1 MNQASP
7 PTSLPRL
14 IDLRGKRVSQKM
26 LSQLDFSQ
34 CSLGLS
40 ATSRMGI
47 FSLSLLLSF
56 LCAVVTAFAGA
67 TLALNL
73 VFDYQGW
80 RYLTIAIVTIILA
93 VFIYWVRSQWL
104 QSILVIF
111 VGCWLGLP
119 ILAVVFRQV
128 GLVSPSK
135 LNLFIIGSPLI
146 GTLLTA
152 ASLLSV
158 VGLSLASSLLTMGFQ
173 RQFRWLHGFLLTSFI
188 LLCGALGVVQAASDN
203 LDNEYLKE
211 IRQAKTFPSPVFEL
225 VGWLGSSVLAV
236 AIASVILQFFQDNR
250 RWQGQPDA
258 ILGLG
263 KAIANLGGTS
273 FRELDLSHLDFS
285 RISLANIDLRAKK
298 LYRTRFTGTTA
309 WDAATVDDSYLD
321 LHQPKVQALLKG
333 EPITQ
338 NFFRTNLRGA
348 YLQKV
353 VLQYFD
359 FTEAILDGVDLREAN
374 LYYARFVRTLVTDVD
389 FSQANLTGCCL
400 KDWSFNRQTC
410 FQGVICDYIYRDF
423 EDGKP
428 TQRYPIERNFLP
440 GEFEA
445 IVRKIETSYELVF
458 EHEIDPISLS
468 FVFEKFRLED
478 ESLGLELQGLEQ
490 RGDLWIVKVGH
501 REGVSRQ
508 QVVERVNETYEYFR
522 KAFEAGY
529 QLGFNASDREIARLS
544 SSNQVLIDI
553 HSQFSQKL
561 VERIGSSAESVIFQG
576 QGHQINF
583 KNQVGETMENQNI
596 NAGGN
601 VDASTGERFTVGG
614 DITGSTIN
622 LGEISGS
629 VSNVL
634 NQLPSSPEPTQPGI
648 KELLIQL
655 QQAVDEDTDLAPEDK
670 ADLLEHV
677 KALAEAGQTPD
688 QEKKKGLV
696 RKAKKIFDATLK
708 SLPSTAN
715 IIESCSK
722 LLPLI
727 IKALGL
733 PV

>member
-14 IDLRGKRVSQKM
+14 INLRGKRISQEI
-26 LSQLDFSQ
+26 LSQLDLRQ

-40 ATSRMGI
+40 VISRIKI
-47 FSLSLLLSF
+47 FSLSLLLSL
-56 LCAVVTAFAGA
+56 LCAVVAANAGA
-67 TLALNL
+67 KLALDL
-73 VFDYQGW
+73 VFDYQGL
-80 RYLTIAIVTIILA
+80 RYLAIAIVAIILA
-93 VFIYWVRSQWL
+93 VFVYWVRSQWL
-104 QSILVIF
+104 QSILVAL

-119 ILAVVFRQV
+119 LLAVGLRLV
-128 GLVSPSK
+128 GLENFVVVSP
-135 LNLFIIGSPLI
+135 LY

-152 ASLLSV
+152 ASVLSV
-158 VGLSLASSLLTMGFQ
+158 IGLSLASSLLAMGFK
-173 RQFRWLHGFLLTSFI
+173 RQFRWLNGFLLGGFM
-188 LLCGALGVVQAASDN
+188 LFCGAVGVVRAASGAMDN
-203 LDNEYLKE
+203 PYLKE
-211 IRQAKTFPSPVFEL
+211 IRSTQTMMGSLTGFL
-225 VGWLGSSVLAV
+225 GWLGSSVLAV

-250 RWQGQPDA
+250 RSQGQPDA

-273 FRELDLSHLDFS
+273 FYKLDLSHLNFS
-285 RISLANIDLRAKK
+285 AISLANIDLRAKK
-298 LYRTRFTGTTA
+298 LYRTRFTGTTD

-348 YLQKV
+348 YLQKA

-359 FTEAILDGVDLREAN
+359 FTEAILDGVDLRGAN
-374 LYYARFVRTLVTDVD
+374 LYYAKFVRTLVTDVD
-389 FSQANLTGCCL
+389 FSLANLTGCCI

-410 FQGVICDYIYRDF
+410 FQGVICDYIYRDL
-423 EDGKP
+423 EDGKVSDRY
-428 TQRYPIERNFLP
+428 RYPVGRNFLP

-458 EHEIDPISLS
+458 EQEIDPISLS

-508 QVVERVNETYEYFR
+508 QVVERVYESYEDLR
-522 KAFEAGY
+522 KLFEAPY
-529 QLGFNASDREIARLS
+529 KLALDAKESEIARINS
-544 SSNQVLIDI
+544 QFQFFMNM
-553 HSQFSQKL
+553 HSQFWQKF
-561 VERIGSSAESVIFQG
+561 VERTGNSSVIFQG

-583 KNQVGETMENQNI
+583 KNQVGENMENKNI

-601 VDASTGERFTVGG
+601 VDASTGARFTG

-715 IIESCSK
+715 IIESCTK

-733 PV
+733 PA

>member
-14 IDLRGKRVSQKM
+14 IDLRGKRVSQEM

-34 CSLGLS
+34 CLLGLS
-40 ATSRMGI
+40 ATSRIGI
-47 FSLSLLLSF
+47 FSLSLLLSL
-56 LCAVVTAFAGA
+56 LCAVVAANVGA
-67 TLALNL
+67 KLALDL

-80 RYLTIAIVTIILA
+80 RYLTIANVAIILA
-93 VFIYWVRSQWL
+93 VFVYLVRTQWL
-104 QSILVIF
+104 QSILVALI
-111 VGCWLGLP
+111 GCWLVLP
-119 ILAVVFRQV
+119 ILAV
-128 GLVSPSK
+128 GLRLMGLENFVVVSP
-135 LNLFIIGSPLI
+135 LF
-146 GTLLTA
+146 GTLFTA
-152 ASLLSV
+152 ASLFSV
-158 VGLSLASSLLTMGFQ
+158 VGLSLGSSLLAMGFQ
-173 RQFRWLHGFLLTSFI
+173 RQFRWLHGFLLASFM
-188 LLCGALGVVQAASDN
+188 LFCGAVGLVRAASGAMDN
-203 LDNEYLKE
+203 PYLKG
-211 IRQAKTFPSPVFEL
+211 IRSTQKLIGFITEL
-225 VGWLGSSVLAV
+225 LGWLGSSVLAV
-236 AIASVILQFFQDNR
+236 AIALVILQFFQDNR
-250 RWQGQPDA
+250 GSQGQPDA
-258 ILGLG
+258 ILNLG

-273 FRELDLSHLDFS
+273 FRELDLSHLNFS
-285 RISLANIDLRAKK
+285 EISLANIDLRAKK
-298 LYRTRFTGTTA
+298 LYRTRFASTTD

-333 EPITQ
+333 EPKTQ
-338 NFFRTNLRGA
+338 NFFRANLRGA
-348 YLQKV
+348 YLQKA

-359 FTEAILDGVDLREAN
+359 FTEAILDGVDLRGAN

-389 FSQANLTGCCL
+389 FSLANLTGCCL

-410 FQGVICDYIYRDF
+410 FQGVICEYIYRDF
-423 EDGKP
+423 EDGER
-428 TQRYPIERNFLP
+428 TQRYPVGRNFLP

-445 IVRKIETSYELVF
+445 IVRKLETSYELVF
-458 EHEIDPISLS
+458 EQEIDPISLS

-508 QVVERVNETYEYFR
+508 QVVERVNETYEDLR
-522 KAFEAGY
+522 KLFETRY
-529 QLGFNASDREIARLS
+529 QLALEAKEGEIARLS
-544 SSNQVLIDI
+544 SYYQVLMDMYW
-553 HSQFSQKL
+553 QFSQKL
-561 VERIGSSAESVIFQG
+561 VERTGNSTESVIFQG
-576 QGHQINF
+576 QGHRIYLT
-583 KNQVGETMENQNI
+583 NQVGEIMENQNI
-596 NAGGN
+596 SAGGN
-601 VDASTGERFTVGG
+601 VDASTGARITVGG

-634 NQLPSSPEPTQPGI
+634 NQLPSSPDPTEPGI

-696 RKAKKIFDATLK
+696 RKARINFDGILK

-733 PV
+733 PA

>member
-1 MNQASP
+1 MNQVSP

-14 IDLRGKRVSQKM
+14 IDIRGKRVYQEM
-26 LSQLDFSQ
+26 LSQLDFRQ
-34 CSLGLS
+34 CLLGLS
-40 ATSRMGI
+40 AASRIAI
-47 FSLSLLLSF
+47 FSLSLLLSL
-56 LCAVVTAFAGA
+56 LCAVVAANAGA
-67 TLALNL
+67 KLALDL
-73 VFDYQGW
+73 VFDYQGL
-80 RYLTIAIVTIILA
+80 RYLAIAIVAIILA
-93 VFIYWVRSQWL
+93 VFVYWVRSQWL
-104 QSILVIF
+104 QSILVALF
-111 VGCWLGLP
+111 GCWLGLP
-119 ILAVVFRQV
+119 LLAVGLRLV
-128 GLVSPSK
+128 GLENFVV
-135 LNLFIIGSPLI
+135 LSPLY

-152 ASLLSV
+152 ASVLSV
-158 VGLSLASSLLTMGFQ
+158 IGLSLASSLLAMGFK
-173 RQFRWLHGFLLTSFI
+173 RQFRWLNGFLLGGFM
-188 LLCGALGVVQAASDN
+188 LFCGAVGVVRAVSGTMDN
-203 LDNEYLKE
+203 PYLEE
-211 IRQAKTFPSPVFEL
+211 IRSTQTMMGSLTGF

-236 AIASVILQFFQDNR
+236 AIASVILQFFQDNPR
-250 RWQGQPDA
+250 SQGQPDA
-258 ILGLG
+258 ILSLG

-273 FRELDLSHLDFS
+273 FYKLDLSHLNFCE
-285 RISLANIDLRAKK
+285 ISLANIDLRAKK
-298 LYRTRFTGTTA
+298 LYRTRFTGTTG

-348 YLQKV
+348 YLQKA

-359 FTEAILDGVDLREAN
+359 FTEAILDGVDLRGAN

-389 FSQANLTGCCL
+389 FSEANLTGCCI

-410 FQGVICDYIYRDF
+410 FQGVICEYIYRDL
-423 EDGKP
+423 EDGEVSERY
-428 TQRYPIERNFLP
+428 RYPVGRNFLP

-458 EHEIDPISLS
+458 EQEIDPISLS

-508 QVVERVNETYEYFR
+508 QVVERVNETYEDLR
-522 KAFEAGY
+522 KVY
-529 QLGFNASDREIARLS
+529 QLAFDAKNDEIARLS
-544 SSNQVLIDI
+544 SYIQVLMDI
-553 HSQFSQKL
+553 YSQKL
-561 VERIGSSAESVIFQG
+561 AERTGNSASVIFQG

-583 KNQVGETMENQNI
+583 KNQVGENMENKNI

-601 VDASTGERFTVGG
+601 VDASTGARFTG

-670 ADLLEHV
+670 ADLLEQV
-677 KALAEAGQTPD
+677 KVLAEAEQTPE

-696 RKAKKIFDATLK
+696 RTARKIFDATLK

-727 IKALGL
+727 LKALGL
-733 PV
+733 PA

>member
-14 IDLRGKRVSQKM
+14 IDLRGKRISQEI
-26 LSQLDFSQ
+26 LSQLDLRQ

-40 ATSRMGI
+40 VTSRIGI
-47 FSLSLLLSF
+47 FSLSLLLSL
-56 LCAVVTAFAGA
+56 LCSVVAANAGA
-67 TLALNL
+67 KLALDL
-73 VFDYQGW
+73 VFDYQGL
-80 RYLTIAIVTIILA
+80 RYLAIAIVAIILA
-93 VFIYWVRSQWL
+93 VFVYWVRSQWL
-104 QSILVIF
+104 QSILVAL
-111 VGCWLGLP
+111 VGSWLGLP
-119 ILAVVFRQV
+119 LLAVGLRLV
-128 GLVSPSK
+128 GLENFVVVSP
-135 LNLFIIGSPLI
+135 LY

-152 ASLLSV
+152 ASVLSV
-158 VGLSLASSLLTMGFQ
+158 IGLSLASSLLAIGFK
-173 RQFRWLHGFLLTSFI
+173 RQFRWLNGFLLGGFM
-188 LLCGALGVVQAASDN
+188 LFCGAVGVVRGASGAMDN
-203 LDNEYLKE
+203 PYLKE
-211 IRQAKTFPSPVFEL
+211 IRSTQTMMGSFTGFL
-225 VGWLGSSVLAV
+225 GWLGSSVLAV

-258 ILGLG
+258 IRSLG

-273 FRELDLSHLDFS
+273 FYKLDLSHLNFS
-285 RISLANIDLRAKK
+285 EISLANIDLRAKK
-298 LYRTRFTGTTA
+298 LYRTRFTGTTD

-348 YLQKV
+348 YLQKAK
-353 VLQYFD
+353 LQDFD
-359 FTEAILDGVDLREAN
+359 FTEAILDGADLRGAK
-374 LYYARFVRTLVTDVD
+374 LHDAKFVRTLVTDVD
-389 FSQANLTGCCL
+389 FSEANLTGCCI

-410 FQGVICDYIYRDF
+410 FQGVICEYIYRDL
-423 EDGKP
+423 EDGEVRERY
-428 TQRYPIERNFLP
+428 RYPVGRNFLP

-458 EHEIDPISLS
+458 EQEIDPISLS

-501 REGVSRQ
+501 REGVSHQ
-508 QVVERVNETYEYFR
+508 QAGEMIYESYEDVRKVN
-522 KAFEAGY
+522 
-529 QLGFNASDREIARLS
+529 QLALDDKNDQISRLS
-544 SSNQVLIDI
+544 SYIQVLMDML
-553 HSQFSQKL
+553 QKS
-561 VERIGSSAESVIFQG
+561 VERTGSSAAESVIVQV
-576 QGHQINF
+576 QGHPIYLT
-583 KNQVGETMENQNI
+583 NQVGETMENQNI

-601 VDASTGERFTVGG
+601 VDASRGERFTVGG

-696 RKAKKIFDATLK
+696 RKARINFDGILK

-733 PV
+733 PA

>member
-1 MNQASP
+1 MNQASL
-7 PTSLPRL
+7 PTSVPRL
-14 IDLRGKRVSQKM
+14 IDLRGKRISQEM

-34 CSLGLS
+34 CLLGLS
-40 ATSRMGI
+40 AMSRIGI
-47 FSLSLLLSF
+47 FSLSLLLSL
-56 LCAVVTAFAGA
+56 LCAVVAANAGA
-67 TLALNL
+67 KLALDL

-80 RYLTIAIVTIILA
+80 RYLTIAIVAIILA
-93 VFIYWVRSQWL
+93 TFVYWVRTQWL
-104 QSILVIF
+104 QSILVAL
-111 VGCWLGLP
+111 VGCWLVLP
-119 ILAVVFRQV
+119 ILALGLRLMGLENFVV
-128 GLVSPSK
+128 VSA
-135 LNLFIIGSPLI
+135 LF

-152 ASLLSV
+152 TSLLSV
-158 VGLSLASSLLTMGFQ
+158 VGLSLASSLLAMGFQ
-173 RQFRWLHGFLLTSFI
+173 RQFRWLHGFLLASFM
-188 LLCGALGVVQAASDN
+188 LFCGAVGLVRAASGAMDN
-203 LDNEYLKE
+203 KYLQE
-211 IRQAKTFPSPVFEL
+211 IRPTQKIIGFITEL

-236 AIASVILQFFQDNR
+236 VIALVILQFFQDNPR
-250 RWQGQPDA
+250 LQGQPDA

-273 FRELDLSHLDFS
+273 FRELDLSHLNFS

-298 LYRTRFTGTTA
+298 LYRTRFTGTTD

-333 EPITQ
+333 EPKTK
-338 NFFRTNLRGA
+338 NFFRANLRGA
-348 YLQKV
+348 YLQEADY
-353 VLQYFD
+353 LQDFD
-359 FTEAILDGVDLREAN
+359 FTEAILDGADFRGAN
-374 LYYARFVRTLVTDVD
+374 LRHARFVRTLVTDVD
-389 FSQANLTGCCL
+389 FSQADLTGCCL

-410 FQGVICDYIYRDF
+410 FQGIICDYIYCDF
-423 EDGKP
+423 EDGKA

-458 EHEIDPISLS
+458 EQEIDPISLS

-508 QVVERVNETYEYFR
+508 QVVERVNETYEDLR
-522 KAFEAGY
+522 KVY
-529 QLGFNASDREIARLS
+529 QLAFDAKDGEIARLNS
-544 SSNQVLIDI
+544 YFQVLMDM
-553 HSQFSQKL
+553 SQKL
-561 VERIGSSAESVIFQG
+561 AERTGSSAESVIVQG
-576 QGHQINF
+576 QGHRIYLT
-583 KNQVGETMENQNI
+583 NQLGEIMEHQNI

-601 VDASTGERFTVGG
+601 VDASTGAKITVGG

-634 NQLPSSPEPTQPGI
+634 NQLPSSPDPTQPGI

-655 QQAVDEDTDLAPEDK
+655 QQAVNEDTDLAPEDK

-677 KALAEAGQTPD
+677 KALAEAEQTPD

-696 RKAKKIFDATLK
+696 RKARINFDGILK

-715 IIESCSK
+715 IIEACSK

-727 IKALGL
+727 VKALGL
-733 PV
+733 PA

>member
-14 IDLRGKRVSQKM
+14 IDLRGKRVSQEM

-34 CSLGLS
+34 CLLGLS
-40 ATSRMGI
+40 ATSRVGI
-47 FSLSLLLSF
+47 FSLSLLVSL

-80 RYLTIAIVTIILA
+80 RYLTIATVAIILSA
-93 VFIYWVRSQWL
+93 FVYWVRSQWL

-119 ILAVVFRQV
+119 ILAVVLRLV

-173 RQFRWLHGFLLTSFI
+173 RQFRWLHGFLLTSFM
-188 LLCGALGVVQAASDN
+188 LLCGAVGVVQAASGN

-236 AIASVILQFFQDNR
+236 AIAFVILQFLRDNR

-258 ILGLG
+258 IRSLG

-273 FRELDLSHLDFS
+273 FYKLDLSHLNFS
-285 RISLANIDLRAKK
+285 AISLANIDLRAKK
-298 LYRTRFTGTTA
+298 LYRTCFAGTTG
-309 WDAATVDDSYLD
+309 WEAATVDDSYLD

-348 YLQKV
+348 YLQKAK
-353 VLQYFD
+353 LQDFD
-359 FTEAILDGVDLREAN
+359 FTEAILDGADFRGAKLHDAK
-374 LYYARFVRTLVTDVD
+374 FVRTLVTDVD

-410 FQGVICDYIYRDF
+410 FHGVICDYIYRDF
-423 EDGKP
+423 EDGEP

-445 IVRKIETSYELVF
+445 IVRKLETSYELVF
-458 EHEIDPISLS
+458 EQEIDPISLS

-478 ESLGLELQGLEQ
+478 QSLGLELQGLEK

-501 REGVSRQ
+501 QEGVSRP
-508 QVVERVNETYEYFR
+508 QVVERVNETYEELR
-522 KAFEAGY
+522 KLFEARY
-529 QLGFNASDREIARLS
+529 QLTLDAKEGEISRLNS
-544 SSNQVLIDI
+544 YFQVLMDMY
-553 HSQFSQKL
+553 SQFSQKL
-561 VERIGSSAESVIFQG
+561 VERTGGSAESVIFQG
-576 QGHQINF
+576 QGHQIYF
-583 KNQVGETMENQNI
+583 KNQVGEIMENQI

-601 VDASTGERFTVGG
+601 VDASTGARFTVGG

-634 NQLPSSPEPTQPGI
+634 NQLPSSPDPTQPGI
-648 KELLIQL
+648 KELLSQL
-655 QQAVDEDTDLAPEDK
+655 QQAVDQDGDLAPEDK

-677 KALAEAGQTPD
+677 KGLAEAGQTPD

-696 RKAKKIFDATLK
+696 RKARINFDGILK

-715 IIESCSK
+715 IIESCTK